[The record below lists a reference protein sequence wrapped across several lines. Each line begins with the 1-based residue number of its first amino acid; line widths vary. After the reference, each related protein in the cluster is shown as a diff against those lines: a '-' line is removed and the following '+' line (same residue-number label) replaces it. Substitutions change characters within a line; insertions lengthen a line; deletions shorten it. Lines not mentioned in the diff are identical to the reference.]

1 MSQGFRR
8 CRPPDEVL
16 TVEGEGTARIRS
28 GDVVLGEARLE
39 HSEIAGLFKR
49 VGANMPV
56 LVPRSEARFPPDS
69 VIGEITIDVAGEQQQ
84 FYFLIDDETT
94 VGRERPLQPA
104 GRGSTFL
111 AGDAYGNGAPGTIVR
126 RRRVRLRLDL
136 S

>member
-39 HSEIAGLFKR
+39 HGQIAGLFKR

-84 FYFLIDDETT
+84 FYFLIDDETEQ
-94 VGRERPLQPA
+94 RHAQS
-104 GRGSTFL
+104 GSPEGL
-111 AGDAYGNGAPGTIVR
+111 AGIRSA
-126 RRRVRLRLDL
+126 LRDVVD
-136 S
+136 